1 MPYQLPPD
9 LDHRVQAHLLAG
21 GFQDANDVLCAALDA
36 LEDREQEKL
45 RRWNEG
51 NRIAMEQSKQGLSKP
66 LDVEAMLA
74 RLHARLAR
82 EGITE

>member
-1 MPYQLPPD
+1 MPHQLPPD

-36 LEDREQEKL
+36 LEEREQEKL

-66 LDVEAMLA
+66 LDVEAMLERIEQRVA
-74 RLHARLAR
+74 EQERCQ
-82 EGITE
+82 